1 MQVVPKQLRTSVYA
15 FDKCV
20 TGALGAV
27 AAPLVGLLAER
38 VYHGDGITDHMAN
51 NAGAADP
58 AAAYTRNVHNA
69 AALENSLLWVMIA
82 AMAARFSIYG
92 FLYFMLPRDRIAAAA
107 KKAGMSEQGDR
118 IIVDPV

>member
-1 MQVVPKQLRTSVYA
+1 MYA

-38 VYHGDGITDHMAN
+38 KYHGDGITDQS
-51 NAGAADP
+51 AAPKTADGE
-58 AAAYTRNVHNA
+58 ARSYARNIHNA

-82 AMAARFSIYG
+82 GYTQCCLLIVMHSGPGVRFC
-92 FLYFMLPRDRIAAAA
+92 
-107 KKAGMSEQGDR
+107 
-118 IIVDPV
+118 